1 MTIVDHPLL
10 QHKLAQLR
18 DQSTSMAD
26 FRELIAEISTLLTV
40 EATRDLALQSR
51 SVKTPVATTEAHV
64 IAEPKP
70 LVVPILRA
78 GLGMLDSF
86 LAMVPVAE
94 AGFYGLKRNEE
105 TLEPDFYA
113 QRLPERLDGRRVF
126 LLDPML
132 ATGGSLVAAI
142 SDLLARGAAHVTAIC
157 IVSAPEGIAAV
168 EAAFTDAP
176 VELIVATR
184 DERLN
189 AEGYI
194 VPGLG
199 DAGDRLYG

>member
-1 MTIVDHPLL
+1 
-10 QHKLAQLR
+10 
-18 DQSTSMAD
+18 MAD
-26 FRELIAEISTLLTV
+26 FRELIGEISTLLTV
-40 EATRDLALQSR
+40 EATRDLALQPR
-51 SVKTPVATTEAHV
+51 SVETPVAMTEAQV
-64 IAEPKP
+64 IAQPRP

-86 LAMVPVAE
+86 LALVPIAE
-94 AGFYGLKRNEE
+94 AGFYGLKRNEV
-105 TLEPDFYA
+105 TLEPAFYA
-113 QRLPERLDGRRVF
+113 QRLPDRLDGRRVF

-132 ATGGSLVAAI
+132 ATGGSLIAAI
-142 SDLLARGAAHVTAIC
+142 TDLLSRGASHVTSMC
-157 IVSAPEGIAAV
+157 IVAAPEGIVAV

-176 VELIVATR
+176 VELFVATR

-189 AEGYI
+189 TDGYI